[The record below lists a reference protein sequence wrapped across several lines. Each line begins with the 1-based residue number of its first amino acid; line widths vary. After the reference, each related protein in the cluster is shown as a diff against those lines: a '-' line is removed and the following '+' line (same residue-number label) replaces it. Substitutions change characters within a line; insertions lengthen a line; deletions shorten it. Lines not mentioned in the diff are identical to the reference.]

1 MTSGGLF
8 LFVDIA
14 ITIVKVDGAIFFE
27 FSLNLGIAE
36 YG

>member
-8 LFVDIA
+8 LFLGIA
-14 ITIVKVDGAIFFE
+14 VTNVKVDGAIFFE

-36 YG
+36 DG